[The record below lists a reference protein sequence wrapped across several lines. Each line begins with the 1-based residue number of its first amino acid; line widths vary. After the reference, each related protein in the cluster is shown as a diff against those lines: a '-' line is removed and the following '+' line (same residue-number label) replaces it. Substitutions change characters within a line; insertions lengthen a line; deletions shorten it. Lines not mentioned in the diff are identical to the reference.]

1 MITKQ
6 RMKELVVGK
15 ESMQEGDN
23 MQTEGIKQE
32 AHRLLDNLP
41 DKATWDDLMYQIY
54 VRQAIEAGI
63 KDSDEGR
70 TSHVKEV
77 RKRFGLTK

>member
-1 MITKQ
+1 
-6 RMKELVVGK
+6 
-15 ESMQEGDN
+15 
-23 MQTEGIKQE
+23 MQTEDIKQE
-32 AHRLLDNLP
+32 AYRLLDNLP

-70 TSHVKEV
+70 TVEVKEV